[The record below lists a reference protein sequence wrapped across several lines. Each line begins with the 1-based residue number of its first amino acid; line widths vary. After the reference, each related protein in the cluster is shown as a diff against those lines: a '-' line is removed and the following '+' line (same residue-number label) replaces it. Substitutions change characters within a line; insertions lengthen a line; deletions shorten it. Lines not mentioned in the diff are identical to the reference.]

1 MNGGRAPSFSD
12 LSVTTREKV
21 ADLGPRVTGEK
32 TKTLLVPP
40 MGAIALVGGTMLP
53 VVESSKVYRRQQNEK
68 VIF

>member
-1 MNGGRAPSFSD
+1 VAEGRRLFLTYPSQPERKSSILAPS
-12 LSVTTREKV
+12 
-21 ADLGPRVTGEK
+21 RVTGEK

-53 VVESSKVYRRQQNEK
+53 VEESNKVYRRQQNEK